1 VRLKNAEAFRKSK
14 LRNTAKNENPSSGY
28 FKKTLIV
35 SLKKRILIAS
45 WTIPENKMGGGL
57 LLHRHFVLRS
67 DFEIGIVTPNP
78 AQSAPVFHRFI
89 QEPTWLERLKRT
101 RFAKWFH
108 DYTHLIYARQFNVQL
123 LAAAREF
130 QPDLIFN
137 VAETWVSFHALKL
150 ARRLKIPFACY
161 FMDWAHYSA
170 YCHKWAVP
178 LMNRMYRQL
187 YRESDVTF
195 CISDGMREELG
206 SHLNARVLYPTPSVA
221 VEKMGATIGVEYER
235 RPNNHEKFHFLF
247 AGNLAH
253 WYGRQVAAV
262 LEMLQNESI
271 LSLKVF
277 GSYHAWS
284 PEFVKAQR
292 DCGAYLGFKP
302 YEELIPEFQ
311 NADCFFL
318 PMGFDPGAALIER
331 TSFKT
336 KFLDYLSFE
345 KPILIWGPE
354 YCTAI
359 RAARE
364 YDAAYCVTDPNPA
377 AVIHAMR
384 EIAQR
389 QELRGRLCSGAYKA
403 KLDKFNNESVYAVLK
418 SGLESLWR

>member
-1 VRLKNAEAFRKSK
+1 MGGSLN
-14 LRNTAKNENPSSGY
+14 NTKP
-28 FKKTLIV
+28 
-35 SLKKRILIAS
+35 RILIVS
-45 WTIPENKMGGGL
+45 WTIPENNMGGGL

-78 AQSAPVFHRFI
+78 ADTAPVFHRFI
-89 QEPTWLERLKRT
+89 QEPAWLERLKHT
-101 RFAKWFH
+101 RFGKWFH
-108 DYTHLIYARQFNVQL
+108 DYTHLLYARQFNSQL
-123 LAAAREF
+123 FRAAQEF

-150 ARRLKIPFACY
+150 ARKLNIPFACY
-161 FMDWAHYSA
+161 FMDWAHYAA

-178 LMNRMYRQL
+178 QMDRMYRQL
-187 YRESDVTF
+187 YRDSDVAF

-206 SHLNARVLYPTPSVA
+206 PHRNARVLYPTPSVA
-221 VEKMGATIGVEYER
+221 VEKLGER
-235 RPNNHEKFHFLF
+235 TCIDSNEGRKNEKFQFLF

-253 WYGRQVAAV
+253 WYGDQVAAILGL
-262 LEMLQNESI
+262 LENEAEI
-271 LSLKVF
+271 GMKVY
-277 GSYHAWS
+277 GNHHGWAS
-284 PEFVKAQR
+284 EFEEAQR
-292 DCGAYLGFKP
+292 QLGAYMGFKP

-311 NADCFFL
+311 KADAFFL
-318 PMGFDPGAALIER
+318 PMGFDSSAALIER

-336 KFLDYLSFE
+336 KFLDYLAFE

-359 RAARE
+359 RASRE
-364 YDAAYCVTDPNPA
+364 YDAAYCVTDPDPT
-377 AVIHAMR
+377 AVIRAMR

-389 QELRGRLCSGAYKA
+389 QDLRGRLCSGAYKA